1 MLLFFCIETILLA
14 LNRWWNV
21 LWHILGCKQIE
32 PCPRIREMWVK
43 VNILFAC
50 IRGDSSICV
59 GAPSIGPIHLSND
72 EQTQSSG
79 EGYDG
84 EHGWIITRLVF
95 EWTRHL

>member
-1 MLLFFCIETILLA
+1 
-14 LNRWWNV
+14 
-21 LWHILGCKQIE
+21 
-32 PCPRIREMWVK
+32 MWVK

-84 EHGWIITRLVF
+84 EHG
-95 EWTRHL
+95 